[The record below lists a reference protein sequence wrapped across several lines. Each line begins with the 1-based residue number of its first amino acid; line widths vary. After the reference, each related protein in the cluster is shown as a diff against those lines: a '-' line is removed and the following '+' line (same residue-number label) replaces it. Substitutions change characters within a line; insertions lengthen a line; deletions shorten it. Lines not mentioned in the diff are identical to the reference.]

1 MVMKRNRMPI
11 DPEEE
16 WDAGPSP
23 DEDAPPNLFDEGVDK
38 PELWNEDEG
47 E

>member
-1 MVMKRNRMPI
+1 MRRNRMPI
-11 DPEEE
+11 EVEDK

-23 DEDAPPNLFDEGVDK
+23 DEDAPPNLFDEGFEDGD
-38 PELWNEDEG
+38 LWNNEEG